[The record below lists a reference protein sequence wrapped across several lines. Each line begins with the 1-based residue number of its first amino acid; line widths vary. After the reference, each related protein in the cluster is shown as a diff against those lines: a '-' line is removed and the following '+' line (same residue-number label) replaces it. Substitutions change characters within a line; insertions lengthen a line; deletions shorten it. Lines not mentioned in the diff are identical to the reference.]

1 MDPKPGQITYL
12 LQELYSKQK
21 HSQALF
27 QDDHYRH
34 LLTLNLPWNKIFEDI
49 DALADPKARGYLRT
63 LEKQYVQDYI
73 RLVVNGLS
81 LHNKVELANFEKAL
95 YAMGLLRDPFFDE
108 LEFTAQLNQ
117 LEKDTRDYLAEKE
130 LSTEYLYDILN
141 HYNRIGEAKLATIKV
156 LKAINEVLFE
166 KYKLQ
171 SGSKQ
176 LLNIK
181 SHFLQSILGGHRKGI
196 LLSLSS
202 IYLIIATRLGLPVYG
217 VNLPRHFI
225 LKFEYNEIEVFIDTA
240 DSGRLIYR
248 SGITHLLRN
257 LKLPY
262 NENFLDICNF
272 DTIIRRKIANLI
284 LLFKRKGSA
293 DTVKFLES
301 LSRNLSV

>member
-12 LQELYSKQK
+12 LQELYSEQK

-117 LEKDTRDYLAEKE
+117 PEKE

-141 HYNRIGEAKLATIKV
+141 NYNRIGEAKLATIKV
-156 LKAINEVLFE
+156 LKAINEVFFE

-181 SHFLQSILGGHRKGI
+181 SHFLQYILGGHRKGI

-225 LKFEYNEIEVFIDTA
+225 LKFEYNEIEIFIDTA

-248 SGITHLLRN
+248 SGIIHLLRN

-284 LLFKRKGSA
+284 LLFKRRGSA
-293 DTVKFLES
+293 ATVKFLES